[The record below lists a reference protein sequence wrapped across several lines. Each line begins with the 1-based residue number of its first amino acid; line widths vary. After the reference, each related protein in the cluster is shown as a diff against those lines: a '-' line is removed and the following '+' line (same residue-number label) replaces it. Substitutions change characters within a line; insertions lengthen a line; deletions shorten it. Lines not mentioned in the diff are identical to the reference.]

1 MSYSSTD
8 IYFSHNN
15 AMEVKSWVQ
24 DPLGVWVKIKNKKL
38 DLEFE
43 FEFKPLKAYDPISLV
58 HLRSMHLQ
66 NLVFLASIPNIK
78 YLFNVSSDRLYI

>member
-43 FEFKPLKAYDPISLV
+43 FEFEFK
-58 HLRSMHLQ
+58 
-66 NLVFLASIPNIK
+66 
-78 YLFNVSSDRLYI
+78 SS